1 MDDAFAILGLERRF
15 DLTPSEVSAAH
26 LRAVARMH
34 PDRAADPVERDRLVR
49 ASAAAGAAK
58 QRLMDESS
66 RAEELLE
73 FLGARSLLGAPLPPS
88 FLMETMA
95 LREEIETV
103 AAAPD
108 DGRRAALALRIE
120 SMLREERSVLL
131 RAFGVALPGGAIATG
146 PVADEET
153 RQAAAALVR
162 LRYLRRMASSL
173 AGDP

>member
-49 ASAAAGAAK
+49 ASASAGAAK

-73 FLGARSLLGAPLPPS
+73 FLGARSLLGTPLPPS
-88 FLMETMA
+88 FLVETMA
-95 LREEIETV
+95 LREEIE
-103 AAAPD
+103 AAAAD
-108 DGRRAALALRIE
+108 DDEARRAELASRIG
-120 SMLREERSVLL
+120 SMMREERSVLV
-131 RAFGVALPGGAIATG
+131 RAFRVALPGGTVGTG
-146 PVADEET
+146 PEAVEET

-162 LRYLRRMASSL
+162 MRYLLRMSASL
-173 AGDP
+173 AGSA